1 MNLLREFH
9 GPNAAYI
16 IELYERYRQDPESV
30 DASTREQF
38 SHWTPPVDGVTD
50 GGAAPAAVVPSTQVD
65 QIVHTANL
73 AQAIREYGRLLNWKH
88 MP

>member
-16 IELYERYRQDPESV
+16 IELYERYRQVPESV

-38 SHWTPPVDGVTD
+38 S
-50 GGAAPAAVVPSTQVD
+50 
-65 QIVHTANL
+65 QI
-73 AQAIREYGRLLNWKH
+73 GRAH
-88 MP
+88 V